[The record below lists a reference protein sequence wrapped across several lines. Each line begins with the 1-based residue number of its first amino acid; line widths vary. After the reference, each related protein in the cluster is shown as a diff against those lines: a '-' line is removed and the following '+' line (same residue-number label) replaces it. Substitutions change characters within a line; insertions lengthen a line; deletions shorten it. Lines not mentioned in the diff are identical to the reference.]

1 VTGFLKLMKDLRN
14 NLRMCNYGVIGVK
27 NGGIIFPR
35 HLVALGLRAQNTKPV
50 GYSTVCVSVLCLIG
64 VTSKNTEGI
73 ELHH

>member
-1 VTGFLKLMKDLRN
+1 
-14 NLRMCNYGVIGVK
+14 MCNYGVIGVK

-64 VTSKNTEGI
+64 VTSKNTEDI